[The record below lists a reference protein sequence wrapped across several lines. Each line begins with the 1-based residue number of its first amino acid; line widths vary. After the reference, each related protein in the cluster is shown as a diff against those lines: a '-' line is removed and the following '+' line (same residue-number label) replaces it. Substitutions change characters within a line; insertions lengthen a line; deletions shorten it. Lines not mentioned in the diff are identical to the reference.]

1 MSDNWLH
8 AEWPAPANIIA
19 GTTLRQGSASD
30 LPVAPQWLHQVHGT
44 GVVRA
49 GSSDF
54 DHGPPDAD
62 AIIANRPG
70 DICVVQTAD
79 CLPILL
85 CSFDGTEIAAVHG
98 GWRGLAD
105 GIVEATVAAM
115 SKLPSELMA
124 WFGPAISQAAFEVGD
139 EVRERFGLSGANDT
153 GPFVANERG
162 RWQAD
167 LYELARARLRK
178 IGVAAIHGGGLCT
191 FSDAERFFS
200 YRRDGK
206 TGRLLSFIYRES

>member
-206 TGRLLSFIYRES
+206 TGRLLSFIYRKL

>member
-19 GTTLRQGSASD
+19 GTTLRQGSARD

-139 EVRERFGLSGANDT
+139 EVRERFGLSGASDT

-167 LYELARARLRK
+167 LYYLARARLRK

-206 TGRLLSFIYRES
+206 TGRLFSFIYLKL

>member
-1 MSDNWLH
+1 MSDNCLH

-206 TGRLLSFIYRES
+206 TGRLLSFIYRKL